1 MVGLVKDQFYFRPL
15 SELLNM
21 SLPLIITIILNTNR
35 CEDTLACL
43 ASLRMSLYP
52 QNKIIVL
59 DNSSTDG
66 SVEAIHNRFPEVQII
81 SLEENLGYAGN
92 NNVGVELAI
101 KQDADWVFVLNED
114 TVLDSECISR
124 LIEVGE
130 SDPKIGVVG
139 PMVYHYDE
147 PDIIQS
153 AGGMLGPYW
162 ESIHLAKNEKYDSQF
177 IEPHSVEW
185 ISGCAIMV
193 KRDAINQVGMIDQRF
208 FYYWEE
214 TEWCMR
220 IGKAGWRIIHVPSA
234 KIWHKGVQR
243 NYHPKPSV
251 TYYST
256 RNRLLMLAK
265 HQASLRVWIYSWF
278 QILRTLT
285 SWTIKPKW
293 RCMREHKNA
302 MLRGLLDFF
311 SQRWGQMP
319 D

>member
-1 MVGLVKDQFYFRPL
+1 MK
-15 SELLNM
+15 M
-21 SLPLIITIILNTNR
+21 ALPLVITIILNTNR
-35 CEDTLACL
+35 REDTLDCL
-43 ASLRMSLYP
+43 SSLQKSVYP
-52 QNKIIVL
+52 RNKIILL
-59 DNSSTDG
+59 DNNSTDG
-66 SVEAIHNRFPEVQII
+66 SVDAIHNCFPDVQII
-81 SLEENLGYAGN
+81 PLNKNLGYAGN
-92 NNVGVELAI
+92 NNFGVKFAI
-101 KQDADWVFVLNED
+101 EQGADWVLVLNED
-114 TVLDSECISR
+114 TILDPECISR

-147 PDIIQS
+147 PDTIQS

-162 ESIHLAKNEKYDSQF
+162 ESIHLAKNEKDDHQF
-177 IEPHSVEW
+177 REPHLVEW

-193 KRDAINQVGMIDQRF
+193 KRTAINQAGMIDERF

-214 TEWCMR
+214 TEWCLR
-220 IGKAGWRIIHVPSA
+220 IGKAGWQIVHVPGA

-265 HQASLRVWIYSWF
+265 HHAPLRVWIYSWL
-278 QILRTLT
+278 QIIRTLA
-285 SWTIKPKW
+285 SWGLKPKW
-293 RCMREHKNA
+293 RSMYEHRIA
-302 MLRGLLDFF
+302 MWHGLMDFF
-311 SQRWGQMP
+311 RQRWGQMP